1 MPGVAGGQDRRLLEV
16 AQCLV
21 APGRVGVM
29 VGVPL
34 QVVQGHIGRDVVG
47 VPAVAGVD
55 TLVAF
60 LAGCANLLAHHP
72 VVLHVL
78 DHLEER
84 ESHDSLDDEVRRDAD
99 TEPRDHRV
107 PQHRRH
113 QPRVEHV
120 VADPE
125 RVLLLARVALLL
137 DVPGTLEGTT
147 DRTRPELVEVLAV
160 PAAGGSS
167 GVATRT

>member
-60 LAGCANLLAHHP
+60 LAGCANLLA
-72 VVLHVL
+72 VM
-78 DHLEER
+78 
-84 ESHDSLDDEVRRDAD
+84 SRD
-99 TEPRDHRV
+99 V
-107 PQHRRH
+107 G
-113 QPRVEHV
+113 QPG
-120 VADPE
+120 DGC
-125 RVLLLARVALLL
+125 LLP
-137 DVPGTLEGTT
+137 DC
-147 DRTRPELVEVLAV
+147 
-160 PAAGGSS
+160 
-167 GVATRT
+167 